1 MTHHEM
7 KKEEMKKEEKKTGT
21 SEGMPEYETK
31 MKERGK
37 EIQEGRKREKE
48 AEAGAQPTKTK

>member
-7 KKEEMKKEEKKTGT
+7 KKEEKKSAPE
-21 SEGMPEYETK
+21 SMPEYETQ
-31 MKERGK
+31 MKKRGQ

-48 AEAGAQPTKTK
+48 AEAGAETAKRSKEQK